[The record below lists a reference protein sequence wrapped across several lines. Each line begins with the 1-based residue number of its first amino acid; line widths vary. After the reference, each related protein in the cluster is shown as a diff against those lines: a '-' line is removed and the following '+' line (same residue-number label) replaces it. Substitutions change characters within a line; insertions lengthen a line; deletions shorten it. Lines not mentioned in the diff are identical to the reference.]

1 MDILLF
7 IANVHMDM
15 RYFVSQNLL
24 NFRSLG
30 IKSPNILN
38 FIIFYLLFRL
48 KYQPIA
54 VLRERSLLS
63 RIC

>member
-1 MDILLF
+1 
-7 IANVHMDM
+7 MDM

-24 NFRSLG
+24 NFINFETKFL
-30 IKSPNILN
+30 NILN
-38 FIIFYLLFRL
+38 SIILYLLFRL

-54 VLRERSLLS
+54 ALRERSLLS